1 MTDFDII
8 VIGAGHAGCEAA
20 RAAARMGQTVGLC
33 VLDES
38 SLARR
43 VYNAK
48 RINERHRHRY
58 EFNNSYRELLAS
70 KGMVFG
76 GLSPDGKLV
85 EAVEL
90 QGHPWFIGVQFH
102 PEFKSRPFDCH
113 PLFAG
118 FIEAGIQRHT
128 ASPGPTS
135 RESSKND
142 EAQP

>member
-1 MTDFDII
+1 MSLRRFENKSPDHALLISEKSTPKIHLEMSYHMYRNDF
-8 VIGAGHAGCEAA
+8 VC
-20 RAAARMGQTVGLC
+20 
-33 VLDES
+33 
-38 SLARR
+38 
-43 VYNAK
+43 
-48 RINERHRHRY
+48 
-58 EFNNSYRELLAS
+58 ELLAS

-128 ASPGPTS
+128 TSPGPTS
-135 RESSKND
+135 RESSKNE